1 MSPARNR
8 LGYCPHQE
16 QARLLSP
23 TRNRLGYCPHQE
35 QARLLSR
42 QEQARLLSRQ
52 EQARLLSETIAV
64 VEQRT
69 GNMLFCNLFCI
80 LRASCLML
88 EIKEFRCYEMKTET
102 TRRLPVQYI

>member
-1 MSPARNR
+1 MGYSLEHSIIVPATSSPPPQLLLALFTGPARNR
-8 LGYCPHQE
+8 LGYCP
-16 QARLLSP
+16 
-23 TRNRLGYCPHQE
+23 
-35 QARLLSR
+35 
-42 QEQARLLSRQ
+42 RQ